1 VTERL
6 RIVVTGL
13 AITFPLGGVFWD
25 YVQYVLGFQQLGH
38 DVLYLEDTGGR
49 WCYDVTAQ
57 TFVEAGGS
65 NAARFDD
72 VIAALAPSLAG
83 RWFFRDARNETYGM
97 PWETVTEFCRT
108 ADLFVHN
115 SASCRLR
122 DEYRRARRLVFIDSD
137 PMYTQS
143 SFPRYA
149 DGAATGDEK
158 DRVAMLL
165 QHDHFFTFG
174 ENVGAP
180 DCRIPEAPVSW
191 QPTRQPIVLDRFS
204 AAMAPLEDRRRVLT
218 TVASWE
224 TSETAPIIDGIVYG
238 GKSQEFERFLD
249 LPARSPLPLELAL
262 SGPAPRV
269 HLAAHG
275 WHVVDGHDISRDP
288 ATYRDYLAR
297 SFAEWSVAKNA
308 YVASRSG
315 WFSCRS
321 ACYLALG
328 VPVIVQDTGFQ
339 GAVPAGEGLLAFTT
353 MDEAAAAI
361 EQVVSDPTRH
371 ARAAAEVAREY
382 FDACTV
388 LGHLIERS
396 LTTAIPVKSSTTV

>member
-1 VTERL
+1 MSERL

-38 DVLYLEDTGGR
+38 DVLYLEDTGGS
-49 WCYDVTAQ
+49 WCYDVDAQ
-57 TFVEAGGS
+57 TFVEAGGP

-72 VIAALAPSLAG
+72 IVAALAPSLAG
-83 RWFFRDARNETYGM
+83 RWFFRDASNNTYGM
-97 PWETVTEFCRT
+97 PWQTVTEFCRT

-122 DEYRRARRLVFIDSD
+122 DEYRAAGRLAFIDSD
-137 PMYTQS
+137 PMYTQA

-149 DGAATGDEK
+149 DGTATDAER

-165 QHDHFFTFG
+165 QHDRFFTFA

-180 DCRIPEAPVSW
+180 DCLIPRALVSW
-191 QPTRQPIVLDRFS
+191 QPTRQPIVLDRF
-204 AAMAPLEDRRRVLT
+204 AAVAIPPEDRRRVLT

-224 TSETAPIIDGIVYG
+224 TSAAAPVVGGVVYG
-238 GKSQEFERFLD
+238 GKSREFERFLE
-249 LPARSPLPLELAL
+249 LPVRSPLPLELAL
-262 SGPAPRV
+262 SGPAPRSR
-269 HLAAHG
+269 LSAHG
-275 WHVVDGHDISRDP
+275 WRVIDGHEVSRDP
-288 ATYRDYLAR
+288 ATYRAYLAR
-297 SFAEWSVAKNA
+297 SLAEWSVAKNA

-321 ACYLALG
+321 ACYMALG

-339 GAVPAGEGLLAFTT
+339 VAITAGEGVLAFVTI
-353 MDEAAAAI
+353 DEAAAAI
-361 EQVVSDPTRH
+361 DRVASDPIRH
-371 ARAAAEVAREY
+371 ARAAADVAREY
-382 FDACTV
+382 FDAQRV
-388 LGHLIERS
+388 LGSLIERS
-396 LTTAIPVKSSTTV
+396 LTTTAV